1 MSSEYPDHI
10 QPEDIYISVKE
21 ELASAITHGAGAIAS
36 VVGLVFLLMAAFS
49 AQDVWVIASAL
60 IYGLSLVALY
70 LASTIYHSVHC
81 PYKRDR
87 LKHFDHCAI
96 YLLIAGSYTP
106 FLLVDMRETIG
117 WPVFILIWS
126 IAAIG
131 IILKVFF
138 QHRFKILRVVTYLLM
153 GWTAVFCGK
162 DFVDAIDPRGYSLL
176 MAGGVVYSLGVIFYM
191 MPKLPFS
198 HAIWH
203 MFVMGGSVCHFFAI
217 YSYVITTV

>member
-49 AQDVWVIASAL
+49 AQDVWVISSAL

-106 FLLVDMRETIG
+106 FFAGRYARNHWLACVYFDLEYCCNRHHSEGFLST
-117 WPVFILIWS
+117 S
-126 IAAIG
+126 I
-131 IILKVFF
+131 
-138 QHRFKILRVVTYLLM
+138 
-153 GWTAVFCGK
+153 
-162 DFVDAIDPRGYSLL
+162 
-176 MAGGVVYSLGVIFYM
+176 
-191 MPKLPFS
+191 
-198 HAIWH
+198 
-203 MFVMGGSVCHFFAI
+203 
-217 YSYVITTV
+217 

>member
-1 MSSEYPDHI
+1 MSSDYPDHI
-10 QPEDIYISVKE
+10 QPEDIYISIKE

-36 VVGLVFLLMAAFS
+36 VVGLVFLLVAAFS
-49 AQDVWVIASAL
+49 AQDVWVIASAF

-106 FLLVDMRETIG
+106 FLLVSMRETIG
-117 WPVFILIWS
+117 WPVFILIWN
-126 IAAIG
+126 IAAVG

-138 QHRFKILRVVTYLLM
+138 
-153 GWTAVFCGK
+153 
-162 DFVDAIDPRGYSLL
+162 
-176 MAGGVVYSLGVIFYM
+176 
-191 MPKLPFS
+191 
-198 HAIWH
+198 
-203 MFVMGGSVCHFFAI
+203 
-217 YSYVITTV
+217 